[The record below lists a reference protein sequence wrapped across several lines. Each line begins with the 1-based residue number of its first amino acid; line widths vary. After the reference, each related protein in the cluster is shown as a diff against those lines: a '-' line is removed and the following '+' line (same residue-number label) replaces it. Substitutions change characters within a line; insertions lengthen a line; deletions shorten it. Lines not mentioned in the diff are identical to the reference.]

1 MKYYTVRMSLESLIT
16 AGFMVCLITFFLFL
30 IVAVIGIYAIVNHG
44 ETSIAAIGQ
53 FGDSFGII
61 TCVFTGIGIFG
72 LVLTLHMQYE
82 QSDLQYKELQRLDRA
97 TEENRIALDFQR
109 REQFLTA
116 RLNATLALI
125 QAREI
130 EARAAQGTGE
140 TRRDEFAEE
149 SLQLRHQ
156 VGILLAESDLMFDN
170 SVPNDKLQIIS
181 IKNYIHDITYK
192 FKRNYNIYKMAP
204 GGGLDVHT
212 GRFAR
217 DVGCLI
223 RLLDRRHPQISRILD
238 SEWNRFNRLEKG
250 EGDVEAW
257 FDEFLSR
264 MREEQPFVEQP
275 SGS

>member
-1 MKYYTVRMSLESLIT
+1 
-16 AGFMVCLITFFLFL
+16 
-30 IVAVIGIYAIVNHG
+30 
-44 ETSIAAIGQ
+44 
-53 FGDSFGII
+53 
-61 TCVFTGIGIFG
+61 
-72 LVLTLHMQYE
+72 MQYE

-204 GGGLDVHT
+204 GVVLMFIQDGSPVMLVALSASWIGG
-212 GRFAR
+212 
-217 DVGCLI
+217 
-223 RLLDRRHPQISRILD
+223 ILK
-238 SEWNRFNRLEKG
+238 SPGYWT
-250 EGDVEAW
+250 
-257 FDEFLSR
+257 
-264 MREEQPFVEQP
+264 P
-275 SGS
+275 SGTASIGSKKARAMWKLGSMNSYQNARGAAVRRATKWFLTYLCLL